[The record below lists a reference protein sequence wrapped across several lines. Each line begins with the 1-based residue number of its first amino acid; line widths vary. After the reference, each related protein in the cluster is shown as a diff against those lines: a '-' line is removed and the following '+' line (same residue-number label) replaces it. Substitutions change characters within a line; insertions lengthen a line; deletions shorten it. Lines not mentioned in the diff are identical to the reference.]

1 MIKALLF
8 ILGAAV
14 IVAGVA
20 FLITVI
26 AKKLNSDDDDNNAEK
41 VRIERAYKDQ
51 LREYGYSHDR
61 KEVQAEAKRLQELMD
76 DEIARLPK
84 KSSSKSKITIASAI
98 TAVGLLFTILVP
110 GSFHQVEAGTYAVVK
125 ELGKITE
132 VRTPGTYFD
141 FYMTRQYEVYDA
153 TVQQVKINTSAYS
166 KDGQT
171 MDLEVYLQYQIQL
184 DKLIV
189 KDSNG
194 NIIQTE
200 GIAGKYV
207 TLESLQSR
215 IETQCIEKTKAVMS
229 SAEAMTIIQ
238 DRAAY
243 SEMVSTTV
251 RDAIG
256 PDYYVNVQDVVL
268 TNIDFSDE
276 FEKAV
281 EAKVVAEQEKQAA
294 ITKAEAELEVA
305 RLEAERKLVEAE
317 GDAAAQLA
325 IAEAQAKAAAYKIV
339 ELARTLG
346 FPITTSYVYVDNG
359 FRKVF
364 DVPQVE
370 TEALKY
376 LGEQYV
382 ITYDADH
389 TKEDLE
395 KLVISY
401 LEYLAYLEAW
411 NGDLPDVVAGEDSL
425 DILIPGGK

>member
-1 MIKALLF
+1 MIKSILFVVSF
-8 ILGAAV
+8 ILVTASISILA
-14 IVAGVA
+14 
-20 FLITVI
+20 ITSS
-26 AKKLNSDDDDNNAEK
+26 KK
-41 VRIERAYKDQ
+41 
-51 LREYGYSHDR
+51 
-61 KEVQAEAKRLQELMD
+61 AKRVS
-76 DEIARLPK
+76 K
-84 KSSSKSKITIASAI
+84 KGKAITISVLSASI
-98 TAVGLLFTILVP
+98 LFALIVP

-125 ELGKITE
+125 ELGKIVD

-141 FYMTRQYEVYDA
+141 FYMTKQYEVYDA
-153 TVQQVKINTSAYS
+153 TVQQLKINTSAYS

-189 KDSNG
+189 RDSKG

-238 DRAAY
+238 DRASY

-268 TNIDFSDE
+268 TNIDFSEE

-317 GDAAAQLA
+317 GDAAAQLVL
-325 IAEAQAKAAAYKIV
+325 AEAAAKAATAKII

-346 FPITTSYVYVDNG
+346 YEIEETTDSNG
-359 FRKVF
+359 VTTYKIIIPAGQEEEFRKLV
-364 DVPQVE
+364 
-370 TEALKY
+370 
-376 LGEQYV
+376 
-382 ITYDADH
+382 
-389 TKEDLE
+389 LE
-395 KLVISY
+395 Y
-401 LEYLAYLEAW
+401 LEYLAYLEKW
-411 NGDLPDVVAGEDSL
+411 NGDLPDVIASDDGISIIMPKSGD
-425 DILIPGGK
+425 